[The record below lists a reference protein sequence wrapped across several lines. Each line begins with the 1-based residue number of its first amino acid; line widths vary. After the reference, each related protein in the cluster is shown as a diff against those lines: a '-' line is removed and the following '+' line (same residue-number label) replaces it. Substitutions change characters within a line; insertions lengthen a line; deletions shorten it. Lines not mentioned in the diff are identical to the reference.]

1 VPRWYS
7 GRSSR
12 RKSHLLML
20 TKVSDLDETDLVSM
34 FDCIQLLAIAVV
46 NQHHLHT
53 ASLLGNPKAGY

>member
-1 VPRWYS
+1 
-7 GRSSR
+7 
-12 RKSHLLML
+12 ML